1 MACERSKN
9 RGLGRAIRLRA
20 LRMRWPRLMRDD
32 TAALYLDEKSVK
44 SFRRGIGT
52 LYPKPVKVP
61 GKGERWLKEAL
72 DRAIDQLTG
81 KCRVTDIADQ
91 L

>member
-1 MACERSKN
+1 
-9 RGLGRAIRLRA
+9 
-20 LRMRWPRLMRDD
+20 MRDV
-32 TAALYLDEKSVK
+32 TAALYLDEKSVR

-72 DRAIDQLTG
+72 DAAIDHLTG
-81 KCRVTDIADQ
+81 KRRVADIADQ